1 MTTIKDVIKKPKGCV
16 EFIAKDDAGK
26 ETLLRES
33 NLCLDNLYEHIID
46 CLREGTSITNYIDKI
61 SLGTG
66 GHSAGDDTIP
76 IPPSHDDTSLETEID
91 PPGKKSLTG
100 ITSATAYEVEFNTVF
115 LKTECN
121 TRITE
126 AGLWLDDGT
135 TLVNRTTFPAFEKT
149 NSLLLV
155 VRWHIYFTIV

>member
-1 MTTIKDVIKKPKGCV
+1 MATAKDEILKPRGFV
-16 EFIAKDDAGK
+16 EFIAKDDSG
-26 ETLLRES
+26 ECSVLRRA

-91 PPGKKSLTG
+91 PPGKKDLTG
-100 ITSATAYEVEFNTVF
+100 RTSATAYEIEFNTVF

-135 TLVNRTTFPAFEKT
+135 TLVNRITFPAFEKT

-155 VRWHIYFTIV
+155 VRWNLYFTIV